1 MLQVWCFS
9 IVSFNISLGSPLR
22 QVSYVSLD
30 LQSLVF
36 FILRLC
42 VSANYTPPD
51 HIT

>member
-9 IVSFNISLGSPLR
+9 IVSLNISLESPLR
-22 QVSYVSLD
+22 KVSYVSLD
-30 LQSLVF
+30 LKSLVF

-42 VSANYTPPD
+42 VSAKYTPPD